1 MHNDMKL
8 WGTKKDNDDLIPNVT
23 YLLLKYGVSIELYN
37 ELAMVFDDLPES
49 YKV

>member
-8 WGTKKDNDDLIPNVT
+8 WGTNDDLIPNVT

-37 ELAMVFDDLPES
+37 ELAMVFDNLPES